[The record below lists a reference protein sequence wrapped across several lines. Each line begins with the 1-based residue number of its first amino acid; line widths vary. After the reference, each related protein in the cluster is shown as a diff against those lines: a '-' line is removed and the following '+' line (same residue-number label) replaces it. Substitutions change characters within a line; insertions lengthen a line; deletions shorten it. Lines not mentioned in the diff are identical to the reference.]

1 MKYAGLIFLFLLQYY
16 TVSGQQ
22 NYILNG
28 AIRDTTGRTVP
39 YANIYAEGTNLG
51 TSADST
57 GMFRLILE
65 NNKNYTLI
73 VSAVGYINKK
83 INISTI
89 SGKGKTISLVLMSS
103 SKEIK
108 EIEVY
113 GSRKEPP
120 GFIQIDLKDFHV
132 LPNTSGN
139 VESVLKTMPGV
150 SSSNEL
156 SSQYSV
162 RGGNFDE
169 NLVYVNDIEIYRP
182 FLVRSGKQE
191 GLSFVNPDM
200 VSSIQFSAG
209 GFDASYGDKMASVL
223 DIRYRKPTEFSG
235 SFSFGLLGGSAHI
248 EDRSANKKFTYITG
262 FRYKSNQYLLNTFDT
277 KGDYKPS
284 FSDLQTYLSYDL
296 SEKWNIGFLGNIAM
310 NSYKFVPENRR
321 TSFGTVKDA
330 VQLFLVYNGREVDR
344 FNTINGAVS
353 ANWQPNDKIEIK
365 NILSAFNTNE
375 QETFDIEGFYSLNA
389 LDREIG
395 SENLGDSVMNIGIGH
410 FIDHARN
417 NLDATVLSISHKGQ
431 FKSGKSILEWGLK
444 IKHEIINDQIREWKL
459 VDSAGFSLPY
469 SDEEVDLAESR
480 TANNRLSSNRYT
492 SYLQHNGLYSIGT
505 TAIQVIGGLRF
516 HYWDLNSQ
524 FLLSPRVI
532 IRMKPTWLKNW
543 RFHLSSGIYYQPPFY
558 KELRMPDGSLN
569 KNIEAQKSVHY
580 VAGSEYNFIAW
591 ERPFRFTTEVY
602 YKKLDQLVP
611 YFIDNVR
618 IDYVGQNI
626 AHGYVTGIELKING
640 EFVDDA
646 ESWASLSIMQA
657 REDIENDSYINENSE
672 TIYPGSYPRP
682 TDQLLNFSLFFQDYF
697 PGNPTYRVHLIMHY
711 GTGLPTKPATTERFD
726 QYFRMPSY
734 RRVDIGFSK
743 TFSATDNSGFMN
755 GVFRHM
761 ETIRIGAEIFNLLD
775 INNTV
780 SYIWVRTVNNLD
792 NVSNR
797 FAVPNYL
804 TSRRLNL
811 RVSVRF

>member
-1 MKYAGLIFLFLLQYY
+1 MKYAGLILLFLLPYY
-16 TVSGQQ
+16 MVSGQQ
-22 NYILNG
+22 NYILTG
-28 AIRDTTGRTVP
+28 AVRDTTGSPVA

-57 GMFRLILE
+57 GMFRLVLE
-65 NNKNYTLI
+65 NNKNYTLVI
-73 VSAVGYINKK
+73 SAVGYIKKK
-83 INISTI
+83 ISVSTI
-89 SGKGKTISLVLMSS
+89 SGKGKTISLILKSS
-103 SKEIK
+103 SKKLK
-108 EIEVY
+108 EVEVY
-113 GSRKEPP
+113 GSRERPP
-120 GFIQIDLKDFHV
+120 GFIQIELKDFHV
-132 LPNTSGN
+132 LPNASGSI
-139 VESVLKTMPGV
+139 ESILKTMPGV

-191 GLSFVNPDM
+191 GLSFINPDM

-235 SFSFGLLGGSAHI
+235 SFTFSLLGGSVHI

-284 FSDLQTYLSYDL
+284 FTDWQTYINYEL
-296 SEKWNIGFLGNIAM
+296 SEKWNIGFLGNFAS
-310 NSYKFVPENRR
+310 NSYQFIPENRR

-330 VQLFLVYNGREVDR
+330 IQLFVLYDGQEIDR
-344 FNTINGAVS
+344 FTTLTGAVS
-353 ANWQPNDKIEIK
+353 ADYRPNDKVEIK
-365 NILSAFNTNE
+365 NIISAFNTRE

-395 SENLGDSVMNIGIGH
+395 SENLGDSIMNIGVGH

-417 NLDATVLSISHKGQ
+417 NLDATVLSVSQKGKY
-431 FKSGKSILEWGLK
+431 KSGKSILEWGLK
-444 IKHEIINDQIREWKL
+444 IKHEVINDQIREWKL

-480 TANNRLSSNRYT
+480 YANNALSSNRYT
-492 SYLQHNGLYSIGT
+492 SYLQHTGLYSIGT

-524 FLLSPRVI
+524 FLLSPRI
-532 IRMKPTWLKNW
+532 IIYMEPAWLNDW
-543 RFHLSSGIYYQPPFY
+543 RFRLSTGVYYQPPFY
-558 KELRMPDGSLN
+558 KELRTPEGSVN
-569 KNIEAQKSVHY
+569 RDIEAQKSVHY
-580 VAGSEYNFIAW
+580 VAGSEFNFIAW

-602 YKKLDQLVP
+602 YKKLDQLIP

-618 IDYVGQNI
+618 IDYIGRNI
-626 AHGYVTGIELKING
+626 AHGHVTGIDLKING

-657 REDIENDSYINENSE
+657 REDIENDSYINDDGE

-743 TFSATDNSGFMN
+743 TFSATDNSRLMN
-755 GVFRHM
+755 VVLRHL

-780 SYIWVRTVNNLD
+780 SYIWIRTVNNLD

-804 TSRRLNL
+804 TSRRLNF
-811 RVSVRF
+811 RVSVSF

>member
-1 MKYAGLIFLFLLQYY
+1 MKYAGLILLFLLPY

-28 AIRDTTGRTVP
+28 AIRDTTGSPVR

-57 GMFRLILE
+57 GMFRLVLE
-65 NNKNYTLI
+65 NNKNYTLVI
-73 VSAVGYINKK
+73 SAVGYINKK
-83 INISTI
+83 ISVSTI
-89 SGKGKTISLVLMSS
+89 SGKGKTISLILKSS
-103 SKEIK
+103 SKELK
-108 EIEVY
+108 EVEVY
-113 GSRKEPP
+113 GSRARPP
-120 GFIQIDLKDFHV
+120 GFIQIELKDFHI
-132 LPNTSGN
+132 LPNASGN
-139 VESVLKTMPGV
+139 IESILKTMPGV

-200 VSSIQFSAG
+200 VYSIQFSAG

-235 SFSFGLLGGSAHI
+235 SFTFSLLGGSAHI
-248 EDRSANKKFTYITG
+248 EDISANKKFTYISG

-284 FSDLQTYLSYDL
+284 FTDWQTYLNYEL
-296 SEKWNIGFLGNIAM
+296 SEKLDIGFLGNFAS
-310 NSYKFVPENRR
+310 NSYQFIPENRR

-330 VQLFLVYNGREVDR
+330 VQLFVLYDGQEIDR
-344 FNTINGAVS
+344 FTTLTGAVS
-353 ANWQPNDKIEIK
+353 ANYRPNDKVEIK
-365 NILSAFNTNE
+365 NIISAFNTRE

-395 SENLGDSVMNIGIGH
+395 SENLGDSIMNIGVGH

-417 NLDATVLSISHKGQ
+417 NLDATVLSISQKGKY
-431 FKSGKSILEWGLK
+431 KSGKSILEWGLK
-444 IKHEIINDQIREWKL
+444 IKHEVINDQIREWKL

-469 SDEEVDLAESR
+469 SDEEVNLAESR
-480 TANNRLSSNRYT
+480 YANNRLSSNRYT
-492 SYLQHNGLYSIGT
+492 SYLQHTGLYSIGT
-505 TAIQVIGGLRF
+505 TAIQVNGGLRF

-524 FLLSPRVI
+524 FLLSPRGI
-532 IRMKPTWLKNW
+532 IYIEPAWLNDW
-543 RFHLSSGIYYQPPFY
+543 RFHLSTGIYYQPPFY

-569 KNIEAQKSVHY
+569 KNIEAQKSVHC
-580 VAGSEYNFIAW
+580 VAGSEFNFIAW

-657 REDIENDSYINENSE
+657 REDIENDSYINDDGE

-743 TFSATDNSGFMN
+743 TFSAGDNSRLMN
-755 GVFRHM
+755 GVLRHL

-780 SYIWVRTVNNLD
+780 SYIWIRTVNNLD

-804 TSRRLNL
+804 TSRRLNF

>member
-1 MKYAGLIFLFLLQYY
+1 MKNISVILLLLISYL
-16 TVSGQQ
+16 VSGQQ
-22 NYILNG
+22 NYLLNG
-28 AIRDTTGRTVP
+28 AVHDTTGGVVP
-39 YANIYAEGTNLG
+39 YANIYAEGINIG
-51 TSADST
+51 TSADSA
-57 GMFRLILE
+57 GLFRLVLE
-65 NNKNYTLI
+65 NNKYYTLVI
-73 VSAVGYINKK
+73 SAVGFTNKK
-83 INISTI
+83 LNISTF
-89 SGKGKTISLVLMSS
+89 SGKGKTISLVLKSS
-103 SKEIK
+103 SKELK
-108 EIEVY
+108 EVEVY
-113 GSRKEPP
+113 GSRKNPP
-120 GFIQIDLKDFHV
+120 GFIQIDIKDFHV

-139 VESVLKTMPGV
+139 IESVLKTMPGV

-209 GFDASYGDKMASVL
+209 GFAASYGDKMASVL

-248 EDRSANKKFTYITG
+248 EDRLANNKLTYITG

-284 FSDLQTYLSYDL
+284 FTDLQTYVNYKISK
-296 SEKWNIGFLGNIAM
+296 KWNIGFLGNIAM

-353 ANWQPNDKIEIK
+353 ANYRPNDKIEIK
-365 NILSAFNTNE
+365 NIFSAFNTSE

-395 SENLGDSVMNIGIGH
+395 SENLGDSIMNIGIGH

-417 NLDATVLSISHKGQ
+417 NLDAAVLSISQKGQ
-431 FKSGKSILEWGLK
+431 YKSGKSILEWGLK
-444 IKHEIINDQIREWKL
+444 IRREIINDQIREWKL

-469 SDEEVDLAESR
+469 SDENVELAESR
-480 TANNRLSSNRYT
+480 TINNKLSSARYT
-492 SYLQHNGLYSIGT
+492 SYLQHNGFYFIGT

-516 HYWDLNSQ
+516 NYSDLNSQ
-524 FLLSPRVI
+524 FLISPRVI
-532 IRMKPTWLKNW
+532 IRLEPAWLKNW
-543 RFHLSSGIYYQPPFY
+543 RFHLSTGIYYQPPFY
-558 KELRMPDGSLN
+558 KELRTSDGSVN
-569 KNIEAQKSVHY
+569 RDIEAQKSVHY
-580 VAGSEYNFIAW
+580 VAGSEYNFTAW

-602 YKKLDQLVP
+602 YKKLDQLIP

-618 IDYVGQNI
+618 IDYVGQNM
-626 AHGYVTGIELKING
+626 ANGSVTGIDLKING
-640 EFVDDA
+640 EFVDNA

-657 REDIENDSYINENSE
+657 REDIENDSYFNESGE

-697 PGNPTYRVHLIMHY
+697 PGYPTYRVHLIMHY

-743 TFSATDNSGFMN
+743 IFSAMDSPGLMN
-755 GVFRHM
+755 GVFRHL

-780 SYIWVRTVNNLD
+780 SYIWIRTVNNLD

-804 TSRRLNL
+804 TSRRLNF

>member
-1 MKYAGLIFLFLLQYY
+1 MKYAGLILLFLLPY

-28 AIRDTTGRTVP
+28 AIRDTTGSPVR

-65 NNKNYTLI
+65 NNKNYTLVI
-73 VSAVGYINKK
+73 SAVGYINKK
-83 INISTI
+83 ISVSTI
-89 SGKGKTISLVLMSS
+89 SGKGKTISLILKSS
-103 SKEIK
+103 SKELK
-108 EIEVY
+108 KVEVY
-113 GSRKEPP
+113 GSRARPP
-120 GFIQIDLKDFHV
+120 GFIQIELKDFHV
-132 LPNTSGN
+132 LPNASGN
-139 VESVLKTMPGV
+139 IESILKTMPGV

-200 VSSIQFSAG
+200 VYSIQFSAG

-235 SFSFGLLGGSAHI
+235 SFTFSLLGGSAHI
-248 EDRSANKKFTYITG
+248 EDISANKKFTYISG

-284 FSDLQTYLSYDL
+284 FTDWQTYLNYEL
-296 SEKWNIGFLGNIAM
+296 SEKLDIGFLGNFAS
-310 NSYKFVPENRR
+310 NSYQFIPENRR

-330 VQLFLVYNGREVDR
+330 VQLFVLYDGQEIDR
-344 FNTINGAVS
+344 FTTLTGAVS
-353 ANWQPNDKIEIK
+353 ANYRPNDKVEIK
-365 NILSAFNTNE
+365 NIISAFNTRE

-395 SENLGDSVMNIGIGH
+395 SENLGDSIMNIGVGH

-417 NLDATVLSISHKGQ
+417 NLDATVLSISQKGKY
-431 FKSGKSILEWGLK
+431 KSGKSILEWGLK
-444 IKHEIINDQIREWKL
+444 IKHEVINDQIREWKL

-469 SDEEVDLAESR
+469 SDEEVNLAESR
-480 TANNRLSSNRYT
+480 YANNRLSSNRYT
-492 SYLQHNGLYSIGT
+492 SYLQHTGLYSIGT
-505 TAIQVIGGLRF
+505 TAIQVNGGLRF

-524 FLLSPRVI
+524 FLLSPRGI
-532 IRMKPTWLKNW
+532 IYIEPAWLNDW
-543 RFHLSSGIYYQPPFY
+543 RFHLSTGIYYQPPFY

-569 KNIEAQKSVHY
+569 KNIEAQKSVHC
-580 VAGSEYNFIAW
+580 VAGSEFNFIAW

-657 REDIENDSYINENSE
+657 REDIENDSYINDDGE
-672 TIYPGSYPRP
+672 TIYPESYPRP

-743 TFSATDNSGFMN
+743 TFSAGDNSRLMN
-755 GVFRHM
+755 GVLRHL

-780 SYIWVRTVNNLD
+780 SYIWIRTVNNLD

-804 TSRRLNL
+804 TSRRLNF

>member
-1 MKYAGLIFLFLLQYY
+1 MKHTLIILLLFFSHL
-16 TVSGQQ
+16 VFGQQ

-28 AIRDTTGRTVP
+28 TIHDTTGGPVA
-39 YANIYAEGTNLG
+39 YANIYSENKDIGTV
-51 TSADST
+51 ADST
-57 GMFRLILE
+57 GMFRLVLE
-65 NNKNYTLI
+65 NNKNYTLVI
-73 VSAVGYINKK
+73 SAIGYINKK

-89 SGKGKTISLVLMSS
+89 SGKGKTISLVLKSS
-103 SKEIK
+103 SKELK
-108 EIEVY
+108 EVEVY
-113 GSRKEPP
+113 GSRKKPP

-139 VESVLKTMPGV
+139 IESILKTMPGV

-169 NLVYVNDIEIYRP
+169 NLVYVNDIEVYRP

-191 GLSFVNPDM
+191 GLSFVNPDL

-235 SFSFGLLGGSAHI
+235 SFTFGLLGGSVHI
-248 EDRSANKKFTYITG
+248 EDRLANKKLTYITG
-262 FRYKSNQYLLNTFDT
+262 LRYKSNQYLLNTFDT

-284 FSDLQTYLSYDL
+284 FTDLQTYINYEL
-296 SEKWNIGFLGNIAM
+296 SEKWNIGFLGNFAL
-310 NSYKFVPENRR
+310 NSFQFIPENRR

-353 ANWQPNDKIEIK
+353 ANWQPNEKIEIK
-365 NILSAFNTNE
+365 NIISAFNTRE

-395 SENLGDSVMNIGIGH
+395 SENLGDSIMNIGVGH

-417 NLDATVLSISHKGQ
+417 NLDATVLSISQKG
-431 FKSGKSILEWGLK
+431 KYKTGTNILEWGLK
-444 IKHEIINDQIREWKL
+444 IKHEVINDEIREWKL
-459 VDSAGFSLPY
+459 VDSAGFSLPN
-469 SDEEVDLAESR
+469 SDEEVNLAESR
-480 TANNRLSSNRYT
+480 YANNRLSSNRYT
-492 SYLQHNGLYSIGT
+492 SYLQHKGLYSIGT

-532 IRMKPTWLKNW
+532 IHMEPAWIKNW
-543 RFHLSSGIYYQPPFY
+543 RFHLSTGVYYQPPFY
-558 KELRMPDGSLN
+558 KELRTPEGSVN
-569 KNIEAQKSVHY
+569 RDIEAQRSVHW
-580 VAGSEYNFIAW
+580 VAGSEFNFIAW

-618 IDYVGQNI
+618 IDYVGRNI

-657 REDIENDSYINENSE
+657 REDIENDSYINDNGE
-672 TIYPGSYPRP
+672 TIYPGSFPRP

-711 GTGLPTKPATTERFD
+711 GTGLPTKPATAERFD

-743 TFSATDNSGFMN
+743 TFSAMDNSGLMN

-780 SYIWVRTVNNLD
+780 SYIWIRTVNNLD

-804 TSRRLNL
+804 TSRRLNF
-811 RVSVRF
+811 RVSVSF

>member
-1 MKYAGLIFLFLLQYY
+1 MKYAGLILLFLLPY

-28 AIRDTTGRTVP
+28 AIRDTTGSPVR

-65 NNKNYTLI
+65 NNKNYTLVI
-73 VSAVGYINKK
+73 SAVGYINKK
-83 INISTI
+83 ISVSTI
-89 SGKGKTISLVLMSS
+89 SGKGKTISLILKSS
-103 SKEIK
+103 SKELK
-108 EIEVY
+108 KVEVY
-113 GSRKEPP
+113 GSRARPP
-120 GFIQIDLKDFHV
+120 GFIQIELKDFHV
-132 LPNTSGN
+132 LPNASGN
-139 VESVLKTMPGV
+139 IESILKTMPGV

-200 VSSIQFSAG
+200 VYSIQFSAG

-235 SFSFGLLGGSAHI
+235 SFTFSLLGGSAHI
-248 EDRSANKKFTYITG
+248 EDISANKKFTYISG

-284 FSDLQTYLSYDL
+284 FTDWQTYLNYEL
-296 SEKWNIGFLGNIAM
+296 SEKFI
-310 NSYKFVPENRR
+310 PENRR

-330 VQLFLVYNGREVDR
+330 VQLFVLYDGQEIDR
-344 FNTINGAVS
+344 FTTLTGAVS
-353 ANWQPNDKIEIK
+353 ANYRPNDKVEIK
-365 NILSAFNTNE
+365 NIISAFNTRE

-395 SENLGDSVMNIGIGH
+395 SENLGDSIMNIGVGH

-417 NLDATVLSISHKGQ
+417 NLDATVLSISQKGKY
-431 FKSGKSILEWGLK
+431 KSGKSILEWGLK
-444 IKHEIINDQIREWKL
+444 IKHEVINDQIREWKL

-469 SDEEVDLAESR
+469 SDEEVNLAESR
-480 TANNRLSSNRYT
+480 YANNRLSSNRYT
-492 SYLQHNGLYSIGT
+492 SYLQHTGLYSIGT
-505 TAIQVIGGLRF
+505 TAIQVNGGLRF

-524 FLLSPRVI
+524 FLLSPRGI
-532 IRMKPTWLKNW
+532 IYIEPAWLNDW
-543 RFHLSSGIYYQPPFY
+543 RFHLSTGIYYQPPFY

-569 KNIEAQKSVHY
+569 KNIEAQKSVHC
-580 VAGSEYNFIAW
+580 VAGSEFNFIAW

-657 REDIENDSYINENSE
+657 REDIENDSYINDDGE
-672 TIYPGSYPRP
+672 TIYPESYPRP

-743 TFSATDNSGFMN
+743 TFSAGDNSRLMN
-755 GVFRHM
+755 GVLRHL

-780 SYIWVRTVNNLD
+780 SYIWIRTVNNLD

-804 TSRRLNL
+804 TSRRLNF

>member
-1 MKYAGLIFLFLLQYY
+1 MKYAGLIFFFLLQYY

-28 AIRDTTGRTVP
+28 AIHDTTGSPVS
-39 YANIYAEGTNLG
+39 YANIHAEGANPG

-57 GMFRLILE
+57 GLFRLVLE
-65 NNKNYTLI
+65 NNKNYTLVI
-73 VSAVGYINKK
+73 SAVGFINKK
-83 INISTI
+83 LNISTF
-89 SGKGKTISLVLMSS
+89 SGKGKTISLVLKYS
-103 SKEIK
+103 SKELK
-108 EIEVY
+108 EVEVY
-113 GSRKEPP
+113 GSRKKPQ
-120 GFIQIDLKDFHV
+120 GFILIDLKDFNV

-139 VESVLKTMPGV
+139 IESVLKTMPGV

-209 GFDASYGDKMASVL
+209 GFNASYGDKMASVL
-223 DIRYRKPTEFSG
+223 DIKYRKPTEFTG

-248 EDRSANKKFTYITG
+248 EDRSANKKLTYITG

-284 FSDLQTYLSYDL
+284 FTDLQTYINYKFSG
-296 SEKWNIGFLGNIAM
+296 KWDIGFLGNIAM
-310 NSYKFVPENRR
+310 NSYRFVPENRQ

-330 VQLFLVYNGREVDR
+330 VQLFLVYNGREIDR

-353 ANWQPNDKIEIK
+353 TNYRPNDKIEIK
-365 NILSAFNTNE
+365 NIFSVFNTNE

-395 SENLGDSVMNIGIGH
+395 SENFGDSIMNIGVGH

-417 NLDATVLSISHKGQ
+417 NLNATVLSISQKGKY
-431 FKSGKSILEWGLK
+431 KSGKSIIEWGLK
-444 IKHEIINDQIREWKL
+444 IKREIINDQIREWKL
-459 VDSAGFSLPY
+459 IDSAGFSLPY
-469 SDEEVDLAESR
+469 SDENVELSESM
-480 TANNRLSSNRYT
+480 TANNRLSSNRFT
-492 SYLQHNGLYSIGT
+492 SYFQHNGLYSIST

-524 FLLSPRVI
+524 FLLSPRAI
-532 IRMKPTWLKNW
+532 IHIEPAWPHNW
-543 RFHLSSGIYYQPPFY
+543 RFHLSTGIYYQPPFY

-569 KNIEAQKSVHY
+569 NNIEAQKSVHL
-580 VAGSEYNFIAW
+580 VAGSEFNFTAW
-591 ERPFRFTTEVY
+591 ERSFRFTTEVY
-602 YKKLDQLVP
+602 FKKLDQLIP

-618 IDYVGQNI
+618 IDYVGQNM
-626 AHGYVTGIELKING
+626 ANGSVTGIDLKING
-640 EFVDDA
+640 EFVDNA

-657 REDIENDSYINENSE
+657 REDIENDSYINDDNE

-697 PGNPTYRVHLIMHY
+697 PGYPTYRVHLIMHY
-711 GTGLPTKPATTERFD
+711 GTGLPTKPAINERFD

-743 TFSATDNSGFMN
+743 TFSDMDNSGLMN
-755 GVFRHM
+755 GIFRHI

-780 SYIWVRTVNNLD
+780 SYIWIRTVNNLD
-792 NVSNR
+792 NVTNR
-797 FAVPNYL
+797 LAVPNYL
-804 TSRRLNL
+804 TSRRLNFKI
-811 RVSVRF
+811 SIRF

>member
-1 MKYAGLIFLFLLQYY
+1 MKYASLILLFFFSHP
-16 TVSGQQ
+16 VSGQQ

-28 AIRDTTGRTVP
+28 TIRDTTGGPVP

-57 GMFRLILE
+57 GMFRLVLE
-65 NNKNYTLI
+65 NNKNYTLVI
-73 VSAVGYINKK
+73 SVVGYINKK
-83 INISTI
+83 INVSTV
-89 SGKGKTISLVLMSS
+89 SGKGKTISLVLKSS
-103 SKEIK
+103 SKELK
-108 EIEVY
+108 EVEVY
-113 GSRKEPP
+113 GNREKPP
-120 GFIQIDLKDFHV
+120 GFMQIELKDFHV
-132 LPNTSGN
+132 LPNTSGSI
-139 VESVLKTMPGV
+139 ESILKTMPGV

-223 DIRYRKPTEFSG
+223 DIRYRNPTEFSG
-235 SFSFGLLGGSAHI
+235 SFTFSLLAGSAHI
-248 EDRSANKKFTYITG
+248 EDISANKKFTYITG

-284 FSDLQTYLSYDL
+284 FTDWQTYLNYEL
-296 SEKWNIGFLGNIAM
+296 SEKWNIGFLGNFAM

-330 VQLFLVYNGREVDR
+330 VQLFVLYNGQEIDR
-344 FNTINGAVS
+344 FTTLTGAVS
-353 ANWQPNDKIEIK
+353 ANYRPNDKIEIK
-365 NILSAFNTNE
+365 NIISAFNTRE
-375 QETFDIEGFYSLNA
+375 RETFDIEGFYSLNA

-395 SENLGDSVMNIGIGH
+395 SENLGDSIMNIGVGH

-417 NLDATVLSISHKGQ
+417 NLDATVLSISQKGKY
-431 FKSGKSILEWGLK
+431 KSGKSILEWGLK
-444 IKHEIINDQIREWKL
+444 IKHEVINDQIREWKL

-469 SDEEVDLAESR
+469 SDEEVNLAESR
-480 TANNRLSSNRYT
+480 YASNALSSNRYS
-492 SYLQHNGLYSIGT
+492 SYLQHTGLYSIGT
-505 TAIQVIGGLRF
+505 TAIQVIGGLRL

-532 IRMKPTWLKNW
+532 INMEPAWLSYW
-543 RFHLSSGIYYQPPFY
+543 RFHLSTGVYYQPPFY
-558 KELRMPDGSLN
+558 KELRTPEGSIN
-569 KNIEAQKSVHY
+569 RDIEAQKSVHY

-591 ERPFRFTTEVY
+591 DRPFKFTTEVY
-602 YKKLDQLVP
+602 YKKLNQLIP

-618 IDYVGQNI
+618 IDYVGRNI
-626 AHGYVTGIELKING
+626 AHGYVTGIDLKING

-657 REDIENDSYINENSE
+657 REDIENDSS
-672 TIYPGSYPRP
+672 GSYPRP

-743 TFSATDNSGFMN
+743 TFSAGDNSRLMN
-755 GVFRHM
+755 SVFRHL

-780 SYIWVRTVNNLD
+780 SYIWIRTVNNLD

-804 TSRRLNL
+804 TSRRINL

>member
-1 MKYAGLIFLFLLQYY
+1 MKYAGIILLFLLQYY

-28 AIRDTTGRTVP
+28 AVHDTTGGIVP
-39 YANIYAEGTNLG
+39 YANIYTEGANFG

-57 GMFRLILE
+57 GLFRLVLE
-65 NNKNYTLI
+65 NNKNYTLVI
-73 VSAVGYINKK
+73 SAVGYINKK
-83 INISTI
+83 INVSTI
-89 SGKGKTISLVLMSS
+89 SGKGKTVNIILKSY
-103 SKEIK
+103 SKELK
-108 EIEVY
+108 EVKVY
-113 GSRKEPP
+113 GSRKRQP
-120 GFIQIDLKDFHV
+120 GFLKIELKDFHV

-139 VESVLKTMPGV
+139 IESILKTMPGV

-182 FLVRSGKQE
+182 FFVRSGKQE

-235 SFSFGLLGGSAHI
+235 SFSFSLLGGSAHI
-248 EDRSANKKFTYITG
+248 EDRSVNKKFTYITG

-284 FSDLQTYLSYDL
+284 FTDLQTYLNYEL
-296 SEKWNIGFLGNIAM
+296 SEKWNIGFLGNFAM

-353 ANWQPNDKIEIK
+353 ANYRPNDKIEIK
-365 NILSAFNTNE
+365 NIFSAFNTNE

-395 SENLGDSVMNIGIGH
+395 SENLGDSIMNIGIGH

-417 NLDATVLSISHKGQ
+417 NLNATVLSISQKGQ
-431 FKSGKSILEWGLK
+431 YKSGNNILEWGLK
-444 IKHEIINDQIREWKL
+444 IKREIINDQIREWKL

-469 SDEEVDLAESR
+469 SDEEVDLAESK

-516 HYWDLNSQ
+516 HYWDMNSQ
-524 FLLSPRVI
+524 FLISPRVI
-532 IRMKPTWLKNW
+532 IRMEPAWLKNW
-543 RFHLSSGIYYQPPFY
+543 RFHLSTGVYYQPPFY
-558 KELRMPDGSLN
+558 KELRTPDGSIN
-569 KNIEAQKSVHY
+569 RDIEAQKSVHY
-580 VAGSEYNFIAW
+580 VAGSEYNFTAW
-591 ERPFRFTTEVY
+591 ERPFLFTTEVY
-602 YKKLDQLVP
+602 YKKLDKLIP

-626 AHGYVTGIELKING
+626 ANGSVTGIDLKING
-640 EFVDDA
+640 EFVDNA

-657 REDIENDSYINENSE
+657 RENIENDSYFNENGE

-711 GTGLPTKPATTERFD
+711 GTGLPTKPSTTERFD

-743 TFSATDNSGFMN
+743 TFSAMDNSGLMS
-755 GVFRHM
+755 GVFRHL

-780 SYIWVRTVNNLD
+780 SYIWIRTVNNLD

-804 TSRRLNL
+804 TSRRINL

>member
-1 MKYAGLIFLFLLQYY
+1 MKYAGLILLFLLPY

-28 AIRDTTGRTVP
+28 AIRDTTGSPVR

-57 GMFRLILE
+57 GMFRLVLE
-65 NNKNYTLI
+65 NNKNYTLVI
-73 VSAVGYINKK
+73 SAVGYINKK
-83 INISTI
+83 ISVSTI
-89 SGKGKTISLVLMSS
+89 SGKGKTISLILKSS
-103 SKEIK
+103 SKELK
-108 EIEVY
+108 KVEVY
-113 GSRKEPP
+113 GSRARPP
-120 GFIQIDLKDFHV
+120 GFIQIELKDFHV
-132 LPNTSGN
+132 LPNASGN
-139 VESVLKTMPGV
+139 IESILKTMPGV

-200 VSSIQFSAG
+200 VYSIQFSAG

-235 SFSFGLLGGSAHI
+235 SFTFSLLGGSAHI
-248 EDRSANKKFTYITG
+248 EDISANKKFTYISG

-284 FSDLQTYLSYDL
+284 FTDWQTYLNYEL
-296 SEKWNIGFLGNIAM
+296 SEKLDIGFLGNFAS
-310 NSYKFVPENRR
+310 NSYQFIPENRR

-330 VQLFLVYNGREVDR
+330 VQLFVLYDGQEIDR
-344 FNTINGAVS
+344 FTTLTGAVS
-353 ANWQPNDKIEIK
+353 ANYRPNDKVEIK
-365 NILSAFNTNE
+365 NIISAFNTRE

-395 SENLGDSVMNIGIGH
+395 SENLGDSIMNIGVGH

-417 NLDATVLSISHKGQ
+417 NLDATVLSISQKGKY
-431 FKSGKSILEWGLK
+431 KSGKSILEWGLK
-444 IKHEIINDQIREWKL
+444 IKHEVINDQIREWKL

-469 SDEEVDLAESR
+469 SDEEVNLAESR
-480 TANNRLSSNRYT
+480 YANNRLSSNRYT
-492 SYLQHNGLYSIGT
+492 SYLQHTGLYSIGT
-505 TAIQVIGGLRF
+505 TAIQVNGGLRF

-524 FLLSPRVI
+524 FLLSPRGI
-532 IRMKPTWLKNW
+532 IYIEPAWLNDW
-543 RFHLSSGIYYQPPFY
+543 RFHLSTGIYYQPPFY

-569 KNIEAQKSVHY
+569 KNIEAQKSVHC
-580 VAGSEYNFIAW
+580 VAGSEFNFIAW

-657 REDIENDSYINENSE
+657 REDIENDSYINDDGE
-672 TIYPGSYPRP
+672 TIYPESYPRP

-743 TFSATDNSGFMN
+743 TFSAGDNSRLMN
-755 GVFRHM
+755 GVLRHL

-780 SYIWVRTVNNLD
+780 SYIWIRTVNNLD

-804 TSRRLNL
+804 TSRRLNF